1 MTVSRVWSGN
11 IDFKRREEEM
21 NKWIVMGMLLAGI
34 TFMIMPGIAKSDD
47 YVLGTGDVLNISV
60 YGQEEAGLYQMVI
73 IRPDGK
79 ISFPLVDD
87 VQAAGLTPKQLD
99 DAITKKLSKRI
110 PNPEVTVSVTEF
122 PSSEYQ
128 VYVLG
133 EVGMP
138 GVFPIRGEMTL
149 LEAITLAGSPTKDAY
164 LDKVHVVRGGLK
176 NSTILSIN
184 LNNIIKRGQVN
195 KDITLQ
201 PGDIVYVPEQFI
213 VKVNTV
219 IDRFLP
225 MLRAVTLGAE
235 FGDFIK

>member
-1 MTVSRVWSGN
+1 MVK
-11 IDFKRREEEM
+11 I
-21 NKWIVMGMLLAGI
+21 ILAGI
-34 TFMIMPGIAKSDD
+34 MVLSFMVMPGAAVSAD
-47 YVLGTGDVLNISV
+47 YVLGTGDVLEISV
-60 YGQEEAGLYQMVI
+60 YGQEEAGLSQMVI

-87 VQAAGLTPKQLD
+87 VQAAGLTPMQLD
-99 DAITKKLSKRI
+99 EAITKKLSKRI
-110 PNPEVTVSVTEF
+110 PNPEVTVSVADF

-138 GVFPIRGEMTL
+138 GVFPIHGEMTL
-149 LEAITLAGSPTKDAY
+149 LEAVTMAGSPTKNAY
-164 LDKVHVVRGGLK
+164 LERVHVVRGGLK
-176 NSTILSIN
+176 DPTIMSIN
-184 LNNIIKRGQVN
+184 LNNIIKHGQVN
-195 KDITLQ
+195 KDIVLK

-225 MLRAVTLGAE
+225 MLRVVTLGAE
-235 FGDFIK
+235 FGDLLE

>member
-1 MTVSRVWSGN
+1 MVKFLYFFVVSLVVFSL
-11 IDFKRREEEM
+11 
-21 NKWIVMGMLLAGI
+21 IV
-34 TFMIMPGIAKSDD
+34 PGVAKSAD
-47 YVLGTGDVLNISV
+47 YILGTGDVLEISV
-60 YGQEEAGLYQMVI
+60 YGQEEAGLYQTVI

-87 VQAAGLTPKQLD
+87 IQAAGLTPKQLD
-99 DAITKKLSKRI
+99 ELITKKLSKRI

-138 GVFPIRGEMTL
+138 GVFPIQGEMTL
-149 LEAITLAGSPTKDAY
+149 LEAITMAGSPTKNAY

-176 NSTILSIN
+176 DSTIISIN

-195 KDITLQ
+195 KDIVLE

-213 VKVNTV
+213 VKINTV

-225 MLRAVTLGAE
+225 MLRVVTLGAE
-235 FGDFIK
+235 FSDLLD

>member
-1 MTVSRVWSGN
+1 
-11 IDFKRREEEM
+11 M

-34 TFMIMPGIAKSDD
+34 GFMVMPGVAKSGD
-47 YVLGTGDVLNISV
+47 YILGTGDVLSISV
-60 YGQEEAGLYQMVI
+60 YGQEDAGLSQAVI

-87 VQAAGLTPKQLD
+87 VQAAGLTPQQLD
-99 DAITKKLSKRI
+99 EAITEKLSKRI
-110 PNPEVTVSVTEF
+110 PNPEVTVSVTDF

-138 GVFPIRGEMTL
+138 GVFPIHGEMTL
-149 LEAITLAGSPTKDAY
+149 LEAVTLAGSPTKNAY
-164 LDKVHVVRGGLK
+164 LDRVHVVRGGLK
-176 NSTILSIN
+176 KPTMISLN
-184 LNNIIKRGQVN
+184 LKNIMYRGQVD
-195 KDITLQ
+195 KDIVLQ

-225 MLRAVTLGAE
+225 TLRVVTLGAA
-235 FGDFIK
+235 FGDLLD